1 MWHRTTQI
9 KIKGQKVDVIL
20 YLDVNNEG
28 EEQICFR
35 AMMNEY
41 FMTFEIVIGDDRDL
55 AHSLIKNFPIETIQ
69 VKMESLAYANGAIGG

>member
-1 MWHRTTQI
+1 MWHRTLQI

-28 EEQICFR
+28 VEQICFR

-41 FMTFEIVIGDDRDL
+41 FMTFEIEIGDDRDL
-55 AHSLIKNFPIETIQ
+55 AHSLIQNFPVKTIQ
-69 VKMESLAYANGAIGG
+69 MKMEQLAYDNGAVG